1 LLLLLLLFLLSLDL
15 ISGGAMCRTASYSSR
30 IFTLIFRSIEG
41 RCMNISS
48 SPPSF
53 SPIENNAFVLL
64 AESSASAT
72 GSGPFTFVISIVVAA
87 FYSSYLKKEGMKN
100 CVSERRRLSANV

>member
-1 LLLLLLLFLLSLDL
+1 
-15 ISGGAMCRTASYSSR
+15 
-30 IFTLIFRSIEG
+30 
-41 RCMNISS
+41 MNISS

>member
-1 LLLLLLLFLLSLDL
+1 
-15 ISGGAMCRTASYSSR
+15 
-30 IFTLIFRSIEG
+30 
-41 RCMNISS
+41 
-48 SPPSF
+48 
-53 SPIENNAFVLL
+53 L

-100 CVSERRRLSANV
+100 CVSERRRLSAV